1 MSLKNITF
9 IMILI
14 IFSIIIMFIDKKE
27 KYDNLNINQTDTN
40 ISIIKFNCS
49 ATPSVSLNTT
59 VPNITCTPGDDPI
72 CLNHLQ
78 FSSMPEYI

>member
-14 IFSIIIMFIDKKE
+14 IFSIIIMFIDKNE
-27 KYDNLNINQTDTN
+27 KYINPDDTN

-49 ATPSVSLNTT
+49 AKPSVTLNSA

-78 FSSMPEYI
+78 FSSRPEYI

>member
-14 IFSIIIMFIDKKE
+14 IFSIIIMFIDKNE
-27 KYDNLNINQTDTN
+27 KYINSDDTN
-40 ISIIKFNCS
+40 ISIINFNCS
-49 ATPSVSLNTT
+49 AASSVSLNSS

-72 CLNHLQ
+72 CLNHLK
-78 FSSMPEYI
+78 FSSTPEYI

>member
-9 IMILI
+9 IILLI
-14 IFSIIIMFIDKKE
+14 IFSIIIMFIDKNE
-27 KYDNLNINQTDTN
+27 KYINADDTN

-49 ATPSVSLNTT
+49 ATPSVTLNTA
-59 VPNITCTPGDDPI
+59 VPNINCTPGDDPI

-78 FSSMPEYI
+78 FTSISQYI